1 MKVLL
6 IDIDSKIPNL
16 ALKKIEKY
24 HLDRGD
30 EVIWHNRLL
39 YGQVDKTYVSCIF
52 DWNKHKAAQ
61 FSSAELGG
69 SGYSIEKKLPPEI
82 EAVKPRIN
90 LGFTTRGCFR
100 KCPFCIVSL
109 KEGNLAIEGDIY
121 DIWDGKSREIELLDN
136 NIMGLPLCFEK
147 IWGQI
152 KKEGLKL
159 RENGL
164 DIRLLDP
171 QTAKIL
177 ASIKHYDYHFAF
189 DNMSDRNFVDRGIK
203 LLADVGIIKS
213 CFYVLVGFNTTFE
226 EDLDRLNF
234 IRDRG
239 QNAYVQRYHYKS
251 GETQYIALSRWVN
264 QFHLFRGM
272 TWQQFLDMPENKP
285 YRIFFEANKQEKVK
299 CQSVNT
305 TGSLF

>member
-1 MKVLL
+1 MTVLL
-6 IDIDSKIPNL
+6 IDIDSQIPNL

-30 EVIWHNRLL
+30 EVIWHNKFL
-39 YGQVDKTYVSCIF
+39 YGQVDKTYVSVIF
-52 DWNKHKAAQ
+52 SWNKYKVEQ
-61 FSSAELGG
+61 FSKADRGG
-69 SGYSIEKKLPPEI
+69 TGWDLTAKLPKEI
-82 EAVKPRIN
+82 EEVKPRIN
-90 LGFTTRGCFR
+90 LGFTTRGCIR
-100 KCPFCIVSL
+100 KCQFCVVPQ
-109 KEGNLAIEGDIY
+109 KEGNISVEGDIY
-121 DIWDGKSREIELLDN
+121 DIWDGKSKEIELLDN
-136 NIMGLPLCFEK
+136 NIMAIPTHFEK

-164 DIRLLDP
+164 DIRLLDK
-171 QTAKIL
+171 QKAKIL

-189 DNMSDRNFVDRGIK
+189 DNMADRDFVDKGIRI
-203 LLADVGIIKS
+203 LREAGINKS

-234 IRDRG
+234 IRDRE

-251 GETQYIALSRWVN
+251 GEIKYIALSRWVN

-272 TWQQFLDMPENKP
+272 TWEQFIDMPDNKP
-285 YRIFFEANKQEKVK
+285 YKIFFEASKQKGSK
-299 CQSVNT
+299 HQSMNT